1 MIEEDPENHDSVLMP
16 KVHWSRAIG
25 YLKLRMLDQAEN
37 ELNFLPDEMP
47 WTKNRRSLLVEIFMV
62 RKDWLEMKKNAHSL
76 KMEFPTDVEW
86 WIADAYATRRCEGIE
101 KAREILLDGLVH
113 HYENAMIRFNLAC
126 YACKLGSHGECLD
139 FLKEAVKRDQRYKLM
154 AMEDEDLEDV
164 REALQNLG
172 WGKAL
177 A

>member
-25 YLKLRMLDQAEN
+25 YLKLRMLEQAEN

-86 WIADAYATRRCEGIE
+86 WIADAYATRRCESIE

>member
-1 MIEEDPENHDSVLMP
+1 MIEEDPENHDSTLMP

-86 WIADAYATRRCEGIE
+86 WIADAYATRRCESIE

-139 FLKEAVKRDQRYKLM
+139 FLKEAVKRDERYKLM

>member
-86 WIADAYATRRCEGIE
+86 WIADAYATRRCESIE

>member
-1 MIEEDPENHDSVLMP
+1 MSGQGSENQDSVLLP

-25 YLKLRMLDQAEN
+25 YLKLEMLEQAEN

-47 WTKNRRSLLVEIFMV
+47 WSKNRRSMLVEIFQL
-62 RKDWLEMKKNAHSL
+62 RKDWLEMKKIAHSL
-76 KMEFPTDVEW
+76 RMEFPTDVEW
-86 WIADAYATRRCEGIE
+86 WVADAYATRRCDNIE

-139 FLKEAVKRDQRYKLM
+139 FLKEAVKRDERYKQM
-154 AMEDEDLEDV
+154 AMEDDDLEDV
-164 REALQNLG
+164 REALRNLG
-172 WGKAL
+172 WGQAL